1 MKNGNNQGK
10 SGRMLPVFLI
20 LAALVILAVIAAMFV
35 SGDTQSGKGKPGTR
49 PTAHSQMATEDH
61 HADQDATVDA
71 ADQSE
76 TAPDADSEQ
85 TEPGQAGTTE
95 PTEAWTEDDDP
106 EPTEEQSSVVIQQQ
120 KDAEYE
126 RWLAAAM
133 LVCVSIDYPDF
144 EPEAVYAASGTALSD
159 KFSSD
164 GAYIIFTSGGERLAI
179 HSVALENERTE
190 AGTTDIS
197 TEVIGFATF
206 DRVDPANVD
215 AASLDPI
222 ALEELS
228 ELISQ
233 SLLISIY
240 KH

>member
-10 SGRMLPVFLI
+10 GGRMLPVFLI
-20 LAALVILAVIAAMFV
+20 LAAMVILAVIAAMFV
-35 SGDTQSGKGKPGTR
+35 SADTESGKGKPGIS
-49 PTAHSQMATEDH
+49 PTAPSQIVTENH
-61 HADQDATVDA
+61 HAEDDMTDGVQEQSPTDTDDPDHTVPT
-71 ADQSE
+71 QH
-76 TAPDADSEQ
+76 
-85 TEPGQAGTTE
+85 GITE
-95 PTEAWTEDDDP
+95 PTEDWTEDDDP

-144 EPEAVYAASGTALSD
+144 EPEAIYAASGTALTD
-159 KFSSD
+159 KFTSD

-206 DRVDPANVD
+206 DRVDPEKVD
-215 AASLDPI
+215 AAALDPI
-222 ALEELS
+222 ELEELS

>member
-10 SGRMLPVFLI
+10 GGRMLPVFLI
-20 LAALVILAVIAAMFV
+20 LAAMVILVVIAAMFV
-35 SGDTQSGKGKPGTR
+35 SADTESGKGKPGTR
-49 PTAHSQMATEDH
+49 PTAPSQIVTENHQAEDDMTDGVQEQSPTDTDDP
-61 HADQDATVDA
+61 DQTVPT
-71 ADQSE
+71 QH
-76 TAPDADSEQ
+76 
-85 TEPGQAGTTE
+85 GTTE

-144 EPEAVYAASGTALSD
+144 EPEAIYAASGTALTD

-206 DRVDPANVD
+206 DRVDPEKVD
-215 AASLDPI
+215 AAALDPI